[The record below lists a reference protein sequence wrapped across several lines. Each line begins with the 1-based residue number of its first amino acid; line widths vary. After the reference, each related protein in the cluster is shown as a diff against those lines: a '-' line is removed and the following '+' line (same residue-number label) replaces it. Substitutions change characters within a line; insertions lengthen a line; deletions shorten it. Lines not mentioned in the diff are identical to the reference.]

1 VGLLAYDPVSLDAL
15 RGSLGAAFDDLRG
28 IRCDDTEAAT
38 AMAAVR
44 NARRTLN
51 EFCLPRV
58 QDILNSDAMTS
69 YHKANVDGNDIRNA
83 LVFTMA
89 NSYGW
94 TVSTDPFNDES
105 MTVTAEEARALGF
118 RLQNGNLNRLTDHPE
133 EIAFIA
139 GQLAVINADPQLRAE
154 FLANFNGLDKLADTL
169 ATKRIELVDQLS
181 WSGVDPA
188 LSTEVASLDATF
200 VELTQL
206 YQSRPSTSHAGPYPA
221 WIGGVEPI
229 TAALLLRYAGLDAI
243 TLGYVSNDLLVRWR
257 DTDPFDEGREQPMWT
272 DMEFQHGPNAAD
284 ILFQLMLDT
293 PGATTVYVI
302 DAAANPA
309 SMWLT
314 ATDHRL
320 AQQVALQGTDP
331 ANINAN
337 LAGDVLKSFIEF
349 AEDDQV
355 VFASDFNP
363 VAPIDY
369 ATFLGQLVAPWLLQF
384 SPLNDDWAGLD
395 RHEKAELLQAILEDD
410 GALAAMMAS
419 RSAMVDG
426 LFTSVQAN
434 GATTFTLNDHAELL
448 GLLGQLIVNQKVGNE
463 EERMATWDLWWDV
476 LTTPVAFLKVAPIVG
491 VGIDKALDQTHDW
504 IVDNEWLAAPS
515 PDHVENEAE
524 YELEW
529 SLTLSGATMATVAFF
544 QVGYPAG
551 IKPPPKPNPNVA
563 DPQAQY
569 EEDFNDWMETLP
581 DDERRATI
589 EAWKSPF
596 LNAAGA
602 GQSMV
607 N

>member
-1 VGLLAYDPVSLDAL
+1 VGLLAYDPANLDAL
-15 RGSLGAAFDDLRG
+15 RLALGGALDDLGG
-28 IRCDDTEAAT
+28 ISCDDTEAT
-38 AMAAVR
+38 AAMSAVR
-44 NARRTLN
+44 SARRTLN

-69 YHKANVDGNDIRNA
+69 YHRAKVDGNDIRNA

-89 NSYGW
+89 ASCGW
-94 TVSTDPFNDES
+94 TVSTDPFNDKT
-105 MTVTAEEARALGF
+105 MTVTPEEARALGF
-118 RLQNGNLNRLTDHPE
+118 RLQNGNLDKLTDHPE

-139 GQLAVINADPQLRAE
+139 SQLAVINADPQLSAE
-154 FLANFNGLDKLADTL
+154 FSANFSRLDQLADTF
-169 ATKRIELVDQLS
+169 AVKRIAVVDQLS
-181 WSGVDPA
+181 WSGDDPA
-188 LSTEVASLDATF
+188 KSAEVASLDATF
-200 VELTQL
+200 AELTRL
-206 YQSRPSTSHAGPYPA
+206 YQSRPSTGHTGPYAA
-221 WIGGVEPI
+221 WIAGVEPM
-229 TAALLLRYAGLDAI
+229 TAALLLRYAGLDAT
-243 TLGYVSNDLLVRWR
+243 TLARVSNDLLVRWY
-257 DTDPFDEGREQPMWT
+257 DTDPYDEGREQPMWT
-272 DMEFQHGPNAAD
+272 DMEYERGPNAAD
-284 ILFQLMLDT
+284 ILFQLMLAT
-293 PGATTVYVI
+293 PGAPTVYVI
-302 DAAANPA
+302 DAAGNQP
-309 SMWLT
+309 SMWLS

-331 ANINAN
+331 ANIEAAA
-337 LAGDVLKSFIEF
+337 AGHVLKSLIEF
-349 AEDDQV
+349 AEDDRV
-355 VFASDFNP
+355 VFASDINP

-369 ATFLGQLVAPWLLQF
+369 ATFLGELVAPWLLQF

-395 RHEKAELLQAILEDD
+395 RHDKARLLEAILEDD

-419 RSAMVDG
+419 RGAMVDG

-434 GATTFTLNDHAELL
+434 GATTFTLNEHAELL
-448 GLLGQLIVNQKVGNE
+448 GLLGQLIVNQKARNE

-491 VGIDKALDQTHDW
+491 VGIDRALDQTHDW

-515 PDHVENEAE
+515 PDHVEHQAE
-524 YELEW
+524 YDLEW

-544 QVGYPAG
+544 QVGYPPE
-551 IKPPPKPNPNVA
+551 IKPPPRPNPNVA

-581 DDERRATI
+581 DDQRRATV

-602 GQSMV
+602 GESMV